1 MTAIEVLDH
10 LYVWSEW
17 PIRLAMLVYV
27 PQRRSPAAA
36 RTWLL
41 LIFLLPW
48 AGLALYAAV
57 GRITYSRRRIEIL
70 KLFRQRQREA
80 QEHLPPSLTLC
91 QGEPTPM
98 AFAAAQ
104 LARRLGGFEM
114 LRGNAVEVLTDYQGS
129 LDRLVAEIGCA
140 SHHIHILTYIFGDD
154 REGQRVAS
162 ALILAAK
169 RGVHCRVLMDGFG
182 SKVALKR
189 LAPKMRAEGV
199 EVIALQEFH
208 LFSQERTRAD
218 LRNHRKIAVFDGK
231 VGYIGSQNIVQ
242 PEFVPGHPNE
252 EILLRVEGPV
262 VMELQAMFL
271 VDRLM
276 ETGDPIAEEMHF
288 QALQFRGPVCAQALP
303 SSPGYRLPSTETLMV
318 WLIHQARRR
327 VVVTTPYFVPETDF
341 VEALRTAALRGV
353 EAHVIVSKHANQALT
368 QLAQQS
374 YYEQLLENG
383 IKIHLYRPRFLH
395 AKMLTVDDTLAVVGS
410 SNIDIRSFA
419 LNAEASLL
427 LHGEELLAKLRS
439 FDERHLADSDLLTAE
454 EWAKRPLLKRV
465 AQNVARLADSFL

>member
-1 MTAIEVLDH
+1 MIDLLEH
-10 LYVWSEW
+10 LYLWTEW

-48 AGLALYAAV
+48 AGLVLYALV
-57 GRITYSRRRIEIL
+57 GRIQYSRRRRAVL
-70 KLFRQRQREA
+70 DLFHQRQREMQA
-80 QEHLPPSLTLC
+80 RIPAAITVAPD
-91 QGEPTPM
+91 EPTPL
-98 AFAAAQ
+98 AFAAAN
-104 LARRLGGFEM
+104 LATRLGGFQM

-129 LDRLVAEIGCA
+129 LDRLVADIEA
-140 SHHIHILTYIFGDD
+140 AKDHIHVLIYIFGDD
-154 REGQRVAS
+154 EQGQRVAD
-162 ALILAAK
+162 ALGRAAA
-169 RGVHCRVLMDGFG
+169 RGVQCRVLLDGFG
-182 SKVALKR
+182 SKIALKR
-189 LAPKMRAEGV
+189 LAPAMRANGI

-208 LFSQERTRAD
+208 IFRRERTRAD
-218 LRNHRKIAVFDGK
+218 LRNHRKIVVIDGRL
-231 VGYIGSQNIVQ
+231 GYIGSQNIVR
-242 PEFVPGHPNE
+242 PDFVPGYPNE

-262 VMELQAMFL
+262 VMQLQAIFL

-276 ETGDPIAEEMHF
+276 ETGDAIMQDRHF
-288 QALQFRGPVCAQALP
+288 RAFDLVGPVCAQALP
-303 SSPGYRLPSTETLMV
+303 SSPGYLLPSTETLMV

-353 EAHVIVSKHANQALT
+353 ETHVIVSKHANQPLT

-374 YYEQLLENG
+374 YYDQLLENG
-383 IKIHLYRPRFLH
+383 IQLHLYRPRFLH
-395 AKMLTVDDTLAVVGS
+395 AKLLTVDDTLAVVGS
-410 SNIDIRSFA
+410 SNIDIRSFS

-427 LHGEELLAKLRS
+427 LHDPALLAKLRDI
-439 FDERHLADSDLLTAE
+439 DERHLADSDLLTKE
-454 EWAKRPLLKRV
+454 EWARRPLRRRV

>member
-1 MTAIEVLDH
+1 MSTIEVLDR

-48 AGLALYAAV
+48 AGLALYVAV
-57 GRITYSRRRIEIL
+57 GRINYSRRRREIL

-80 QEHLPPSLTLC
+80 QEQLPPSLTIC
-91 QGEPTPM
+91 PQEPTPM

-104 LARRLGGFEM
+104 LAKRLGGFEM
-114 LRGNAVEVLTDYQGS
+114 LRGNAVEVLTDYGGS
-129 LDRLVAEIGCA
+129 LDRLVADIDSA

-162 ALILAAK
+162 ALGRAAK

-182 SKVALKR
+182 SKIALKR
-189 LAPKMRAEGV
+189 LAPKMRSEGV

-208 LFSQERTRAD
+208 LFSRERTRAD
-218 LRNHRKIAVFDGK
+218 LRNHRKIAVFDGRI
-231 VGYIGSQNIVQ
+231 GYIGSQNIVQ

-276 ETGDPIAEEMHF
+276 ETGDPIAEERHF
-288 QALQFRGPVCAQALP
+288 QAMKVMGPVCAQALP
-303 SSPGYRLPSTETLMV
+303 SSPGYTLPSTETLMV

-341 VEALRTAALRGV
+341 VEALRTASLRGV
-353 EAHVIVSKHANQALT
+353 ETHVIVSKHANQALT

-374 YYEQLLENG
+374 YYEQLLESG
-383 IKIHLYRPRFLH
+383 IKIHLYKPRFLH

-439 FDERHLADSDLLTAE
+439 IDERHLADSDLLTAE